1 MLQKKIIPYLSISLI
16 IRHNLNIHP
25 AHSPAL
31 FVCLSSKQA
40 GDKQAASCWLDLEG
54 WLNLYEMKNCLL
66 LSLSHAGYKPKK
78 ADSFWASFT
87 GSPHSRIV
95 TMQAGNCLMI
105 RPAVLL
111 PTPWQP
117 GPHQLLT
124 KHTSAPGHPWSIEIG
139 PVLTEINWMLE
150 TSENQ
155 NWKLNFE
162 FMSVL

>member
-1 MLQKKIIPYLSISLI
+1 MLQKKLFLTSLYPSSSGTIWISTLLI
-16 IRHNLNIHP
+16 LLLC
-25 AHSPAL
+25 L

-40 GDKQAASCWLDLEG
+40 GDKQAASCWLDLG
-54 WLNLYEMKNCLL
+54 GRLDLYELKNCLL

-124 KHTSAPGHPWSIEIG
+124 KHTSAPGHPWSIAPG
-139 PVLTEINWMLE
+139 
-150 TSENQ
+150 
-155 NWKLNFE
+155 NWKIVRWEEKVQKAVQILMKLVQF
-162 FMSVL
+162 